1 MTLTIRDAMPG
12 DEPAWRNLWQGYLDY
27 YRVTLAPEVT
37 ANTWANLMAPTA
49 PLNARIACLHGKP
62 VGFAMN
68 LHHPSSWVMGEDCYL
83 EDLFV
88 DPDARGHGIGR
99 ALIDDLVALA
109 RAKGWHRL
117 YWHTRQDNARARALY
132 DRYVR
137 SDDHIRYRMA
147 L

>member
-1 MTLTIRDAMPG
+1 MTLTIRDAAPE
-12 DEPAWRNLWQGYLDY
+12 DEPAWRSLWQGYLDY
-27 YRVTLAPEVT
+27 YGVTLAPEVT

-49 PLNARIACLHGKP
+49 PLNARIACLNGSP

-68 LHHPSSWVMGEDCYL
+68 LHHPSSWVMGQDCYL

-88 DPDARGHGIGR
+88 APDTRGHGIGR
-99 ALIDDLVALA
+99 ALIDDLVTLA

-117 YWHTRQDNARARALY
+117 YWHTRHDNARARALY
-132 DRYVR
+132 DQYVQT
-137 SDDHIRYRMA
+137 DDHIRYRMA

>member
-1 MTLTIRDAMPG
+1 MTLTIRDATPG
-12 DEPAWRNLWQGYLDY
+12 DEPAWRSLWQGYLDY
-27 YRVTLAPEVT
+27 YGVTLAPEVT
-37 ANTWANLMAPTA
+37 TNTWANILSPTA
-49 PLNARIACLHGKP
+49 PLNARIACLDGRP

-68 LHHPSSWVMGEDCYL
+68 LHHPSSWVMGQDCYL

-88 DPDARGHGIGR
+88 DPGARGHGIGR

-117 YWHTRQDNARARALY
+117 YWHTKQDNARARALY
-132 DRYVR
+132 DQYVR
-137 SDDHIRYRMA
+137 SDDHIRYRIA